1 MCLQN
6 FLWPTSIKLRGTNPA
21 EIAAKLGYGS
31 NLKKKKRLPRI
42 KKVLKLPK
50 STMTDANTICK

>member
-31 NLKKKKRLPRI
+31 NLKKKKA
-42 KKVLKLPK
+42 
-50 STMTDANTICK
+50 STDKESFKASQEYNDRCTYHL